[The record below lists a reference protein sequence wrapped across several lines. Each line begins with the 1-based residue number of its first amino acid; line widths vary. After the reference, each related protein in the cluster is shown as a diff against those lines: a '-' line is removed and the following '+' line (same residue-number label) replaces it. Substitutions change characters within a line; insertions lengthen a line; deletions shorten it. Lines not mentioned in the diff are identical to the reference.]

1 MTAFDYIVIGGGSGG
16 IASARRAAAHGAKV
30 VLVERAHLGGT
41 CVNVGCVPK
50 KIMWT
55 AANVAKTLH
64 VASDFGFGVGTACR
78 APTDWALLK
87 QKRDA
92 AVQHLR
98 GLYEKGLST
107 AGVHTLR
114 GTARLIGPHLVE
126 VDGVQYSAP
135 HILIATGSR
144 PQRPSI
150 AGAELGSTSD
160 DFFAL
165 SQQPKDVAIVGSGYI
180 AAEIASTLL
189 ALGSRVTML
198 VRGQSLLSHFDG
210 LLGPALAD
218 ELQKDGATLR
228 FATSVTALD
237 RGDMQGR
244 GTDPARALSAVEGS
258 RACRAHLNSRETAE
272 FDWLLWATGRVPVT
286 EGLGLS
292 TVGMEFDGFGKIRV
306 DRQQNTSLSGV
317 YAVGDVAQGEML
329 TPVAIAAGR
338 KLADRLFG
346 GQPASQFDHENI
358 PTVVFSHPPI
368 GTVGL
373 SEAEAVSRHGVGAIR
388 VYESRFTNLFYALC
402 EDRRPTH
409 IKLVTRLPEERI
421 LGVHVIGLGADELI
435 QGFAVA
441 VKMGATKADF
451 DRTVAIHP
459 TAAEELVTM
468 TKHRPGRL
476 G

>member
-1 MTAFDYIVIGGGSGG
+1 VTAFDYIVIGGGSGG
-16 IASARRAAAHGAKV
+16 IASARRAASYGAKV
-30 VLVERAHLGGT
+30 MLVERGHLGGT

-78 APTDWALLK
+78 APTDWARLK
-87 QKRDA
+87 QKRDE

-98 GLYEKGLST
+98 GLYEKGLSG
-107 AGVHTLR
+107 AGVHTQR
-114 GTARLIGPHLVE
+114 GTARFIAANTVE
-126 VDGVQYSAP
+126 VDGVRYTAP
-135 HILIATGSR
+135 HILIATGSQ
-144 PQRPSI
+144 PVVPAI
-150 AGAELGSTSD
+150 PGAELGSTSD

-165 SQQPKDVAIVGSGYI
+165 EQQPGEVAIVGSGYI
-180 AAEIASTLL
+180 AMELASTLL

-198 VRGQSLLSHFDG
+198 VRGQQLLSHFDAM
-210 LLGPALAD
+210 LGSALAE
-218 ELQKDGATLR
+218 ELRKDGATLR
-228 FATSVTALD
+228 FNTSVAALD
-237 RGDMQGR
+237 RGGAGR
-244 GTDPARALSAVEGS
+244 VRAR
-258 RACRAHLNSRETAE
+258 LNNGETAD
-272 FDWLLWATGRVPVT
+272 FDWLLWAIGRGATT
-286 EGLGLS
+286 EGLGLPAAGVEL
-292 TVGMEFDGFGKIRV
+292 TATGQIQV
-306 DRQQNTSLSGV
+306 DASQNTSAAGI
-317 YAVGDVAQGEML
+317 YALGDVTDAEKL

-346 GQPASQFDHENI
+346 GKSDSKLGHDNI

-368 GTVGL
+368 GTVGI
-373 SEAEAVSRHGVGAIR
+373 SETEAVSRHGAEAIR
-388 VYESRFTNLFYALC
+388 VYESRFTNLYYALIQ
-402 EDRRPTH
+402 DRRPTH
-409 IKLVTRLPEERI
+409 IKLVTRLPDERI

-468 TKHRPGRL
+468 TQFRAGRAI
-476 G
+476 

>member
-1 MTAFDYIVIGGGSGG
+1 VIAFDYIVIGGGSGG
-16 IASARRAAAHGAKV
+16 IASARRAASHGAKV
-30 VLVERAHLGGT
+30 MLVERAHLGGT

-64 VASDFGFGVGTACR
+64 VASDFGFGLEEKGL
-78 APTDWALLK
+78 DWALLK

-92 AVQHLR
+92 AVSHLR

-107 AGVHTLR
+107 AAVHTVR
-114 GTARLIGPHLVE
+114 GTARLVAPHAVE
-126 VDGVQYSAP
+126 IEGAQYQAP

-144 PQRPSI
+144 PHLPTVPG
-150 AGAELGSTSD
+150 AGLGSISD

-165 SQQPKDVAIVGSGYI
+165 TRQPREVAVVGSGYI
-180 AAEIASTLL
+180 AVEIASTLL

-210 LLGPALAD
+210 MLGSALAD
-218 ELQKDGATLR
+218 ELQKDGVTLR
-228 FATSVTALD
+228 FNTAVTEL
-237 RGDMQGR
+237 R
-244 GTDPARALSAVEGS
+244 TDPARALSAAERS
-258 RACRAHLNSRETAE
+258 RARHPLTVTAVLSDGETAD
-272 FDWLLWATGRVPVT
+272 FDWLLWATGRTPVT
-286 EGLGLS
+286 GGLGLS
-292 TVGMEFDGFGKIRV
+292 TAGVELDANGHIQV
-306 DRQQNTSLSGV
+306 DAFQNTSAPGI
-317 YAVGDVAQGEML
+317 YALGDVTDAEKL

-346 GQPASQFDHENI
+346 GKPDSKLDHDNI
-358 PTVVFSHPPI
+358 PSVVFSHPPI
-368 GTVGL
+368 GTVGIT
-373 SEAEAVSRHGVGAIR
+373 EAAAVARYGVDAIR
-388 VYESRFTNLFYALC
+388 VYESRFTNLHYALLQ
-402 EDRRPTH
+402 DRRPTH
-409 IKLVTRLPEERI
+409 LKLVTRLPDEKI

-441 VKMGATKADF
+441 VNMGATKADF

-459 TAAEELVTM
+459 TAAEELVTL
-468 TKHRPGRL
+468 TKYRPGRA

>member
-1 MTAFDYIVIGGGSGG
+1 VTTNAFDYIVIGGGSGG
-16 IASARRAAAHGAKV
+16 IASAKRAASYGAKV
-30 VLVERAHLGGT
+30 MLVERAHLGGT

-78 APTDWALLK
+78 APTDWARLK
-87 QKRDA
+87 QKRDE

-98 GLYEKGLST
+98 GLYEKGLSG
-107 AGVHTLR
+107 AGVHTQR
-114 GTARLIGPHLVE
+114 GTARFIAANTVE
-126 VDGVQYSAP
+126 IDGVQYSAP
-135 HILIATGSR
+135 HILIATGSQ
-144 PQRPSI
+144 PQRPTL

-165 SQQPKDVAIVGSGYI
+165 AQQPREVAIVGGGYI
-180 AAEIASTLL
+180 AVEVASTLL
-189 ALGSRVTML
+189 ALGSKVTML
-198 VRGQSLLSHFDG
+198 VRGQTLLSHFDAM
-210 LLGPALAD
+210 LGSALAD
-218 ELQKDGATLR
+218 ELRKDGATLR
-228 FATSVTALD
+228 FNTSVAALD
-237 RGDMQGR
+237 GGGAQRR
-244 GTDPARALSAVEGS
+244 GT
-258 RACRAHLNSRETAE
+258 ACRARLNNGEAAD
-272 FDWLLWATGRVPVT
+272 FDWLLWAIGRDAT
-286 EGLGLS
+286 IEGLRLPAAGVEL
-292 TVGMEFDGFGKIRV
+292 TATGQIQV
-306 DRQQNTSLSGV
+306 DAFQNTSAAGI
-317 YAVGDVAQGEML
+317 YALGDVTAAEKL

-346 GQPASQFDHENI
+346 GQPESHFDHENV
-358 PTVVFSHPPI
+358 PTVIFSHPPI
-368 GTVGL
+368 GTVGIG
-373 SEAEAVSRHGVGAIR
+373 EAEAVSRHGTEAIR

-468 TKHRPGRL
+468 TKYRSGTP
-476 G
+476 